1 MERVARDPPD
11 GSVSRLDTGR
21 PLQGS
26 LLEFSGPVCQQSD
39 GGGFGVVG
47 GLYHELFCV
56 GAYVEADAREVW
68 QIELE

>member
-1 MERVARDPPD
+1 MIRPMGVFPGLIR
-11 GSVSRLDTGR
+11 GGR
-21 PLQGS
+21 LQGS